1 MYIRQ
6 AKTEDAPAA
15 CAVIR
20 QSIAELC
27 HADHGGD
34 DVLLGKWLPNKTVVG
49 DRSGTIEYAR
59 LGVSHREARADRQC
73 SELIDRIATGAPIG
87 KLLFIESFGVLSALR
102 AQSEKNRG
110 PEWLPTTGRRGVGG
124 ALRGGLG
131 SRLLWLPKPQM
142 RARRVD
148 DDRE

>member
-87 KLLFIESFGVLSALR
+87 KLLFIESFGGFVRLAR
-102 AQSEKNRG
+102 AKRKKI
-110 PEWLPTTGRRGVGG
+110 GVPSGCPRQG
-124 ALRGGLG
+124 AVG
-131 SRLLWLPKPQM
+131 
-142 RARRVD
+142 
-148 DDRE
+148 